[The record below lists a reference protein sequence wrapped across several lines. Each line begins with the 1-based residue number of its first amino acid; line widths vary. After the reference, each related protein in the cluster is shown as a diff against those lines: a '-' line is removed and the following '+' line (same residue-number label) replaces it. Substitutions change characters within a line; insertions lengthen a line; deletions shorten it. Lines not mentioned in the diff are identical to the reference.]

1 MRITLPLLRGNLHLL
16 LIHMSTSHPK
26 VEDWHKLNCRLFWAY
41 EGPVRP
47 KFQHGAYRQ
56 EGIVAWLIIRG
67 SVRLTFAKS
76 RESCTA
82 GNWYFP
88 KGEPWT
94 QDFSPD
100 AEILSL
106 RFIAHWP
113 DETPLFDRTRSLKIP
128 ASAIPRLTSL
138 ARRMARHMSTTHIED
153 ERGFEQVPKSLDRY
167 IDIQRLFLSWMTSYV
182 DLMREQKIPSSTYQ
196 TLDERVWIAINRIER
211 AEMHEPLRETELALL
226 AGVSK
231 SHLNRL
237 FVINTG
243 KTPADYWAD
252 RRIQAARSAL
262 LESSRSVKSIAY
274 ELGFS
279 SLSHFSTWVRKKTG
293 ISPRALRKTPAKKKR
308 SSVSGSAPASPH
320 LVAPARTK
328 RPR

>member
-1 MRITLPLLRGNLHLL
+1 
-16 LIHMSTSHPK
+16 MSLK
-26 VEDWHKLNCRLFWAY
+26 IENWHKLNCRLFWAY

-56 EGIVAWLIIRG
+56 EGIVAWLINRG
-67 SVRLTFAKS
+67 SVRLTFARS
-76 RESCTA
+76 VERCEA
-82 GNWYFP
+82 GSWYFP

-106 RFIAHWP
+106 RFVAHWS
-113 DETPLFDRTRSLKIP
+113 DETPLFDRSRSVKIP
-128 ASAIPRLTSL
+128 ATGVPRLTSL
-138 ARRMARHMSTTHIED
+138 ARRMARYVSLNHIED
-153 ERGFEQVPKSLDRY
+153 TRGFEQVPKSLDRY
-167 IDIQRLFLSWMTSYV
+167 IDMQRLFLSWMTTYV
-182 DLMREQKIPSSTYQ
+182 ELMRTHHIPSSAHQ
-196 TLDERVWIAINRIER
+196 PVDERVWVAINRIER
-211 AEMHEPLRETELALL
+211 AELHEPLREAELAKL

-243 KTPADYWAD
+243 KTPADYWAE

-262 LESSRSVKSIAY
+262 TESGRSVKIIAY

-279 SLSHFSTWVRKKTG
+279 SLSHFSTWLRKKTG
-293 ISPRALRKTPAKKKR
+293 NSPRALRQSSAKRKNR
-308 SSVSGSAPASPH
+308 RALAAGDSSFASPH
-320 LVAPARTK
+320 VAVAAKPARPRAK

>member
-1 MRITLPLLRGNLHLL
+1 MP
-16 LIHMSTSHPK
+16 PK
-26 VEDWHKLNCRLFWAY
+26 IENWHKLNCRLFWAY
-41 EGPVRP
+41 EGPVHS

-56 EGIVAWLIIRG
+56 EGIVAWLITRG
-67 SVRLTFAKS
+67 SVRLTFSKS
-76 RESCTA
+76 RETCSA

-113 DETPLFDRTRSLKIP
+113 DETALFDRSRSMQVR
-128 ASAIPRLTSL
+128 ATEVPRLTSL
-138 ARRMARHMSTTHIED
+138 ARRMARHMRTTHVDD
-153 ERGFEQVPKSLDRY
+153 ERGFEQVPKSLDHY
-167 IDIQRLFLSWMTSYV
+167 IDMQRLFLSWMTTYV
-182 DLMREQKIPSSTYQ
+182 ELMRTRKIDSSSHQ
-196 TLDERVWIAINRIER
+196 PLDERVWVAINRIER
-211 AEMHEPLRETELALL
+211 AELHEPLRETELALL

-243 KTPADYWAD
+243 KTPADYWSD
-252 RRIQAARSAL
+252 RRIRAAQSAL
-262 LESSRSVKSIAY
+262 LESGRSVKTIAY

-293 ISPRALRKTPAKKKR
+293 LSPRALRHAPPKTKTSR
-308 SSVSGSAPASPH
+308 ISSREPVNPH
-320 LVAPARTK
+320 LTATGPRARA
-328 RPR
+328 